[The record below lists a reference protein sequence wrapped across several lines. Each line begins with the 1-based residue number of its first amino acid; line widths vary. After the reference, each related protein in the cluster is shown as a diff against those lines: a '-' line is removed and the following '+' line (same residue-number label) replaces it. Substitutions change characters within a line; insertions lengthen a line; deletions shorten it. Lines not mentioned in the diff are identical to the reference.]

1 MEAKTKKIIS
11 TVLFILFFI
20 AGCVL
25 LILFAAKNLS
35 EYVPMVSGLTNLLYL
50 PMFLF
55 GGLSAFVASV
65 LFLALR
71 LIQIKTDI
79 VTKIFVPILIVLLGG
94 FVLFNAVNIVKCCN
108 AYDEETYF
116 TEMVDTD
123 EDRRSP
129 EEKIEKLFPYYA
141 DIEKIIGYKPY
152 YAFSKY
158 TLGNTVYQ
166 IAQTDC
172 SSIEGTFTFTTEY
185 FETDKSYLSGKFL
198 SEKEVHRLTDENG
211 EKLNSSAIK
220 KGNYGNIEYDLIEQ
234 STEKLIIIS
243 TESYFFLFN
252 YQDSKN
258 LLNLS
263 KEDFIETA
271 FEQLSYFK
279 ENS

>member
-1 MEAKTKKIIS
+1 MKTKTKNLIS
-11 TVLFILFFI
+11 MLLFILFFI

-25 LILFAAKNLS
+25 SVLFFYKNLS
-35 EYVPMVSGLTNLLYL
+35 EYVLMVPGLTNLLYL

-55 GGLSAFVASV
+55 GGLSAFVVAMV
-65 LFLALR
+65 FLVLR

-79 VTKIFVPILIVLLGG
+79 GTKIFVPILIVILGG
-94 FVLFNAVNIVKCCN
+94 FVLFNAVNIVKCCI

-116 TEMVDTD
+116 TEMVDM
-123 EDRRSP
+123 EDWRSP
-129 EEKIEKLFPYYA
+129 EEKIAKFFPYYA
-141 DIEKIIGYKPY
+141 DIEKIIGCKPY
-152 YAFSKY
+152 YSFSKY

-172 SSIEGTFTFTTEY
+172 SSLEGTFAFTTEY
-185 FETDKSYLSGKFL
+185 FETDKSYLSGKFI
-198 SEKEVHRLTDENG
+198 SEKGEHYLAGENG
-211 EKLNSSAIK
+211 EILDPSSVK
-220 KGNYGNIEYDLIEQ
+220 RETYGNIEYDLIEQ
-234 STEKLIIIS
+234 STEKMIIVS
-243 TESYFFLFN
+243 TDSYFFLFH